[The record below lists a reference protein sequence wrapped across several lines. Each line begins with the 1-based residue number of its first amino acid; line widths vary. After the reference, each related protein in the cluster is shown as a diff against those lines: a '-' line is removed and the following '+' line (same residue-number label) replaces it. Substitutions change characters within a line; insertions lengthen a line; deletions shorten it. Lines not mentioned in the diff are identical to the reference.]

1 MESHVSNRPLG
12 MTVIAALALAQGLFG
27 VLRTL
32 HWVEVGGDFM
42 GRGLVVMPL
51 LRMLALG
58 RGVVVAVVA
67 VLFGVF
73 SYGLLQR
80 RSWARRLGI
89 FLSFV
94 SLLLVV
100 SAVIHG
106 ESLARALVWAIVPV
120 VILCYLLSPLGRQVL
135 NAEAKCCISEMFVE
149 LGSQELARPG
159 V

>member
-1 MESHVSNRPLG
+1 MKSHVSTRPLG
-12 MTVIAALALAQGLFG
+12 LTVIAALALGQGIFA

-42 GRGLVVMPL
+42 ERGLVVMPL
-51 LRMLALG
+51 LGMLVIG

-80 RSWARRLGI
+80 RSWARGLGI
-89 FLSFV
+89 FLSLV
-94 SLLLVV
+94 TLLLVV

-106 ESLARALVWAIVPV
+106 ESLARALVGAIVPV
-120 VILCYLLSPLGRQVL
+120 VILCYLMSPSGRHVL
-135 NAEAKCCISEMFVE
+135 NVDAQA
-149 LGSQELARPG
+149 Q
-159 V
+159 